1 MTDKQLKRLGRAD
14 LLEMLLELSKENERL
29 REENQ
34 QLKEKLESRKIEIEN
49 CGTIAEAALKLSGV
63 FQAAE
68 EACQMYI
75 ENIRLKSRQL
85 DKQTEEKS
93 DNTDGVEIVN
103 E

>member
-1 MTDKQLKRLGRAD
+1 MTDKQLRRLGRAD
-14 LLEMLLELSKENERL
+14 LLEMLLELSKENEQL

-34 QLKEKLESRKIEIEN
+34 QLKEKLESRKIDIEN
-49 CGTIAEAALKLSGV
+49 CGTIAEAALKLSGI

-75 ENIRLKSRQL
+75 ENIRLKSQMQ
-85 DKQTEEKS
+85 DEQMEENKDTS
-93 DNTDGVEIVN
+93 DVEIVN